1 MQKKNGMKKWILTIL
16 ILNTIL
22 VHAQVDTT
30 TTYPQDS
37 LRCIRVTAEVEN
49 ALTIQFSQLDF
60 THFFPTIQF
69 WIDSCGYYEPTLRSI
84 IMEEILLG
92 NPVNLAISDYFEA
105 GYFEVYKNRVT
116 DAQEFNHYDY
126 YKDNVEYYGYL
137 PLDSKLDSVIKQ
149 RAMEWKDSITTDP
162 DQQLI
167 LHFFSDDYYTFETEA
182 IKKEY
187 KKSYIGGYVR
197 KLYREERNQFLGLQI
212 HTGIFG
218 SNGLNQTL
226 GISQILGFGLSTPL
240 SKKWVGDFFINFRFS
255 YNPKEFNFYA
265 MNTLNPIKSH
275 TVSNIE
281 GRIGYRILDLPVG
294 SKTIMIH
301 PKVGLGVDF
310 ISTGL
315 FEQVGEEEYNY
326 YNPTSLHTLLG
337 FSASIPMFKTSY
349 IGIGFYYHYIPYHW
363 DKRVKSKMDD
373 NYLSGEVF
381 FRL

>member
-1 MQKKNGMKKWILTIL
+1 MKKLILTL
-16 ILNTIL
+16 LFLSTIYL
-22 VHAQVDTT
+22 YSQTDTT
-30 TTYPQDS
+30 LNYRLDS
-37 LRCIRVTAEVEN
+37 LRCIRVTSVVEDS
-49 ALTIQFSQLDF
+49 LIHQFSILNF
-60 THFFPTIQF
+60 AYFFPMIQYG
-69 WIDSCGYYEPTLRSI
+69 IDSCGYHEHTLRAI
-84 IMEEILLG
+84 IMEEILTG
-92 NPVNLAISDYFEA
+92 NPVDLAISDYFEA
-105 GYFEVYKNRVT
+105 GYFEVYKNRIT
-116 DAQEFNHYDY
+116 DSQEFNHYDFY
-126 YKDNVEYYGYL
+126 IENMEYYGYL

-149 RAMEWKDSITTDP
+149 RAKEWKDSTTTHL
-162 DQQLI
+162 DQRLI
-167 LHFFSDDYYTFETEA
+167 LSLFSDNYYEFETEA
-182 IKKEY
+182 IKKKY
-187 KKSYIGGYVR
+187 KKSYIGEYVR
-197 KLYREERNQFLGLQI
+197 KLYREERNQFLGMQI

-226 GISQILGFGLSTPL
+226 GVSQILGFGLSTPM

-315 FEQVGEEEYNY
+315 FEQVGEEEYRY
-326 YNPTSLHTLLG
+326 YNPTTLHTLLG
-337 FSASIPMFKTSY
+337 LSASIPMFKTSY
-349 IGIGFYYHYIPYHW
+349 LGIGFYYHYIPYHW
-363 DKRVKSKMDD
+363 DKRVKSKMDE
-373 NYLSGEVF
+373 NYLSVEIF

>member
-1 MQKKNGMKKWILTIL
+1 MKKLILTFL
-16 ILNTIL
+16 FLSTIYL
-22 VHAQVDTT
+22 YSQTDSTQNNL
-30 TTYPQDS
+30 QDS
-37 LRCIRVTAEVEN
+37 LRCLRITNEVEDS
-49 ALTIQFSQLDF
+49 LIHQFSTLNF
-60 THFFPTIQF
+60 EYFFPMIQYR
-69 WIDSCGYYEPTLRSI
+69 IDSCGYHEHTLRSI
-84 IMEEILLG
+84 IMEEIITG
-92 NPVNLAISDYFEA
+92 NPVDLAISDYFEA
-105 GYFEVYKNRVT
+105 GYFEVYKNRIT

-126 YKDNVEYYGYL
+126 YIENVEYYGYL

-149 RAMEWKDSITTDP
+149 RAIEWKDSVSTDFDP
-162 DQQLI
+162 YLI
-167 LHFFSDDYYTFETEA
+167 LRFFSDDYYTFESEA
-182 IKKEY
+182 TKKEY

-197 KLYREERNQFLGLQI
+197 KLYREERNQFLGMQI

-218 SNGLNQTL
+218 SKGLNQTL

-315 FEQVGEEEYNY
+315 FEQVGEEEYRY
-326 YNPTSLHTLLG
+326 YNPSTLHTLLG
-337 FSASIPMFKTSY
+337 LSASIPMFKTSY
-349 IGIGFYYHYIPYHW
+349 LGIGFYYHYIPYHW

-373 NYLSGEVF
+373 NYLSVEIF